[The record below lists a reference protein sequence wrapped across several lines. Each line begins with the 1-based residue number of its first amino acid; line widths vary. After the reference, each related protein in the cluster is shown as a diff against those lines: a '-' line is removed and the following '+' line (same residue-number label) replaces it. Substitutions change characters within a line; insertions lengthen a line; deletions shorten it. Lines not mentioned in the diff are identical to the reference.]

1 VYRSL
6 RELAMSYFNLYFN
19 MARQRS
25 LRRYSRPVNM
35 ARFDHLHWMTSED
48 EVWYIAEYLC
58 DIPHRPLLTPKQ
70 EKSLHT
76 VDERLYQAELVGHRW
91 K

>member
-1 VYRSL
+1 
-6 RELAMSYFNLYFN
+6 
-19 MARQRS
+19 
-25 LRRYSRPVNM
+25 
-35 ARFDHLHWMTSED
+35 MTSEKD
-48 EVWYIAEYLC
+48 VWYIAEYLC

-76 VDERLYQAELVGHRW
+76 VDERLYKAELVGHRW